1 MWLHAVLHSFGKF
14 TQQIF
19 IGCLL
24 YTRYA
29 FKSWEHEWTKQT
41 RSLLLCTVPWGEPNN
56 KQNVRIIDK
65 LYVRTWE
72 LQRRKIKSD
81 RWGAGGVV
89 HMLSYFS
96 CHFQLFAISLTV
108 APQAPLSMGF
118 SRQEN
123 WSGLPCPPPGD
134 LPDPWIKP
142 ASLKSPAWPGE
153 LLTTSTTW
161 EAPIEDTW
169 LISGKMA
176 SFKAKW
182 DIIVIFLFH
191 RAVIFKL
198 GSKCLRTS
206 QGLYGHR

>member
-1 MWLHAVLHSFGKF
+1 MCVAG
-14 TQQIF
+14 
-19 IGCLL
+19 
-24 YTRYA
+24 
-29 FKSWEHEWTKQT
+29 
-41 RSLLLCTVPWGEPNN
+41 
-56 KQNVRIIDK
+56 
-65 LYVRTWE
+65 
-72 LQRRKIKSD
+72 

-96 CHFQLFAISLTV
+96 CHFQLFAISWTV

-161 EAPIEDTW
+161 EAPIEDT
-169 LISGKMA
+169 
-176 SFKAKW
+176 
-182 DIIVIFLFH
+182 
-191 RAVIFKL
+191 
-198 GSKCLRTS
+198 
-206 QGLYGHR
+206 